1 MKMTNEPRVRRAA
14 HARGFTLIELMVVV
28 AIISILAAIAI
39 PNYRN
44 YTDRARVTAMLAEL
58 SGGKAGVESLLM
70 EGQLGP
76 VITAAEVGLN
86 SPTELCPR
94 LTLTTYI
101 RPGERRVKMY
111 CGGKGSAAVELWYSS
126 NGGWTCNAISSVNPG
141 GWAPKGCNAGFNEHP

>member
-1 MKMTNEPRVRRAA
+1 MTNDPQVQRLANS
-14 HARGFTLIELMVVV
+14 RGFTLIELMVVV

-126 NGGWTCNAISSVNPG
+126 NGGWTCNAVSSVNPNA
-141 GWAPKGCNAGFNEHP
+141 WAPEGCNAGFNEHP

>member
-1 MKMTNEPRVRRAA
+1 MAGTWSSVRQ
-14 HARGFTLIELMVVV
+14 ARCPDQTHRHRSTCSGAEQ
-28 AIISILAAIAI
+28 AWRSDD
-39 PNYRN
+39 N

-126 NGGWTCNAISSVNPG
+126 NGGWTCNAVSLVNPYT
-141 GWAPKGCNAGFNEHP
+141 WAPEGCNAGFNEHP